1 MHFSKGLCPR
11 GSTGAQALHSS
22 KGECIAITPGPH
34 RQSGTGLALN
44 TSYLQDTHTLTACDE
59 RKQEINA
66 DKNLQ
71 VSFQLKVITKI
82 NLVWEADFPLL
93 KYPWY
98 LMTARLLS
106 TSLVIRLTLASMTYH
121 IKS

>member
-1 MHFSKGLCPR
+1 M
-11 GSTGAQALHSS
+11 
-22 KGECIAITPGPH
+22 
-34 RQSGTGLALN
+34 LN
-44 TSYLQDTHTLTACDE
+44 TSYLQDTHILTACDK

-71 VSFQLKVITKI
+71 VSFQLKVISKI

-121 IKS
+121 IKSYIRIMFREQKVLEYAEDATCSKEY